1 MELRAVKVGLTGG
14 IGSGKS
20 TVARILQ
27 DLGASVVDAD
37 AISKAVTEVNG
48 IALPQIM
55 STFGPDLV
63 SITGVLDRD
72 RLRDIVFQNS
82 SAKKELEA
90 ILHPHIRR
98 EMLAKAS
105 LAAAQNSACIV
116 FDIPLLVE
124 SGSWRNVAD
133 TIIVVDC
140 SNETQQARV
149 MERNGLAPDT
159 IQRVIASQAS
169 RIVRL
174 RASDIVLH
182 NDDISLDQLTQNVQS
197 IATQIGL

>member
-20 TVARILQ
+20 TVACILQ

-140 SNETQQARV
+140 SNETQQSRV

-182 NDDISLDQLTQNVQS
+182 NDGISLDQLTQNVQS